1 MIFPQAI
8 KGRMILSLEKNHLT
22 LLCLALLG
30 LNLLAGAGL
39 AGLAVAAGPTVA
51 GLGLVAW
58 LLGLRH
64 AFDAD
69 HIAAIDNV
77 TRRLRQQGHRP
88 VGVGLYFSL
97 GHSTVVFLVTLAV
110 ALGLQRADGFAAWLG
125 AWGVPASLLVSASFL
140 TAIGVLNAAAL
151 RRPGVA
157 TRGPRA
163 LLFDRVSHS
172 RAMFPL
178 GMLFGLNLDTAAEV
192 VLLAASA
199 GAAHGLG
206 LPLWAM
212 LSFPLLFM
220 AGMAAA
226 DSAEGLLMLRL
237 YDWAAT
243 DRDRTLRLNTATT
256 ALSAL
261 VAGGIAA
268 LQWVALAQWAGL
280 DLSPPALLAAVPSPA
295 LGLGVTAMFAALWAA
310 ARARQASATVAR
322 RS

>member
-1 MIFPQAI
+1 MIFPQAK
-8 KGRMILSLEKNHLT
+8 KGRMNFSLEKNHLT

-39 AGLAVAAGPTVA
+39 AGLAFAAGPTVA

-88 VGVGLYFSL
+88 VAVGLYFSL

-110 ALGLQRADGFAAWLG
+110 ALGMGHADGFAEWLG

-140 TAIGVLNAAAL
+140 TVIGLLNVAAL
-151 RRPGVA
+151 RATAAV

-163 LLFDRVSHS
+163 RLFDRISHS
-172 RAMFPL
+172 RAMYPL

-199 GAAHGLG
+199 TAAHGLG

-237 YDWAAT
+237 YDWAVA

-256 ALSAL
+256 ALAAL

-268 LQWVALAQWAGL
+268 MQWLALAQWAGVDAVL
-280 DLSPPALLAAVPSPA
+280 PALLAAVPSPA
-295 LGLGVTAMFAALWAA
+295 LGLGITAMFAALWLA
-310 ARARQASATVAR
+310 ARARQAAATVAR
-322 RS
+322 QS

>member
-1 MIFPQAI
+1 MVA
-8 KGRMILSLEKNHLT
+8 LA
-22 LLCLALLG
+22 LALLG

-39 AGLAVAAGPTVA
+39 AGLAFAAGPTVA

-77 TRRLRQQGHRP
+77 TRRLRLQGHRP
-88 VGVGLYFSL
+88 VAVGLFFSL
-97 GHSTVVFLVTLAV
+97 GHSTVVFVVTLAV
-110 ALGLQRADGFAAWLG
+110 ALGLQRADGFGAWLG
-125 AWGVPASLLVSASFL
+125 EWGVPVSLLVSASFL
-140 TAIGVLNAAAL
+140 TAIGLLNAAAL
-151 RRPGVA
+151 RAPAAA
-157 TRGPRA
+157 TGGPRA
-163 LLFDRVSHS
+163 RLFDRIGHS
-172 RAMFPL
+172 RAMYPL
-178 GMLFGLNLDTAAEV
+178 GMLFGLNLDTAAEI

-199 GAAHGLG
+199 SAAHGLG

-226 DSAEGLLMLRL
+226 DTAEGLLMLRL
-237 YDWAAT
+237 YDWAVA

-268 LQWVALAQWAGL
+268 LQWVALAQWAGVQWSL
-280 DLSPPALLAAVPSPA
+280 PALLAAVPSPA
-295 LGLGVTAMFAALWAA
+295 LGLGVTAAFAALWLA
-310 ARARQASATVAR
+310 ARARQAATAVAR
-322 RS
+322 QS

>member
-1 MIFPQAI
+1 MREPPVTENKSVLFFPGLVA
-8 KGRMILSLEKNHLT
+8 LV
-22 LLCLALLG
+22 LALLG

-39 AGLAVAAGPTVA
+39 AGLAFQAGPAVA

-88 VGVGLYFSL
+88 VAVGLYFSL
-97 GHSTVVFLVTLAV
+97 GHSTVVFGVTLAV
-110 ALGLQRADGFAAWLG
+110 ALGLQRADGFASWLG
-125 AWGVPASLLVSASFL
+125 AWGVPASLLASASFL
-140 TAIGVLNAAAL
+140 TAIGLLNAAAL
-151 RRPGVA
+151 RAPGAV
-157 TRGPRA
+157 TRAR
-163 LLFDRVSHS
+163 LFDRVAHS

-199 GAAHGLG
+199 SAAHGLG

-237 YDWAAT
+237 YDWAAA

-268 LQWVALAQWAGL
+268 MQWLALAQWAGV
-280 DLSPPALLAAVPSPA
+280 DLSPPALIAAIPSPA
-295 LGLGVTAMFAALWAA
+295 LGVAITALFAALWVA
-310 ARARQASATVAR
+310 ARARHAATTVAR
-322 RS
+322 QS

>member
-1 MIFPQAI
+1 MAA
-8 KGRMILSLEKNHLT
+8 LA
-22 LLCLALLG
+22 LALLG
-30 LNLLAGAGL
+30 LNLLAGAAL
-39 AGLAVAAGPTVA
+39 AALAFAAGPAVA

-58 LLGLRH
+58 LLGMRH

-77 TRRLRQQGHRP
+77 TRRLRARGHRP
-88 VGVGLYFSL
+88 VAVGLYFSL

-110 ALGLQRADGFAAWLG
+110 GLGLQRPGGFSAWLG
-125 AWGVPASLLVSASFL
+125 QWGVPASLFVSASFL

-151 RRPGVA
+151 RAPGRPAG
-157 TRGPRA
+157 GPRA
-163 LLFDRVSHS
+163 RLFDRIAHS
-172 RAMFPL
+172 RAMYPL

-199 GAAHGLG
+199 AAAHGLG

-237 YDWAAT
+237 YDWALA

-261 VAGGIAA
+261 LAGGIAV
-268 LQWVALAQWAGL
+268 LQWVALAQWAGVS
-280 DLSPPALLAAVPSPA
+280 LSLPALVAAIPSPA
-295 LGLGVTAMFAALWAA
+295 LGLGATVAFAALWAA
-310 ARARQASATVAR
+310 ARARRAAAALAR
-322 RS
+322 PS

>member
-1 MIFPQAI
+1 VAAPV
-8 KGRMILSLEKNHLT
+8 GRGLVALT
-22 LLCLALLG
+22 LALLG

-39 AGLAVAAGPTVA
+39 AALATGVGTAVA

-88 VGVGLYFSL
+88 VAVGLFFSL
-97 GHSTVVFLVTLAV
+97 GHSTVVLLMTLGL
-110 ALGLQRADGFAAWLG
+110 ALGLRQADGLG
-125 AWGVPASLLVSASFL
+125 AWISAWGLPTSLFVSAAFL
-140 TAIGVLNAAAL
+140 TTVGALNAASL
-151 RRPGVA
+151 
-157 TRGPRA
+157 RA
-163 LLFDRVSHS
+163 LGQPGGARARLFDRVAHS
-172 RAMFPL
+172 RAMYPL
-178 GMLFGLNLDTAAEV
+178 GLLFGLNLDTAAEI
-192 VLLAASA
+192 VLLAGSA
-199 GAAHGLG
+199 TALHGLG

-237 YDWAAT
+237 YDWAVA

-256 ALSAL
+256 ALSAAL
-261 VAGGIAA
+261 ALGIAA
-268 LQWVALAQWAGL
+268 AQWAALAQWSGASL
-280 DLSPPALLAAVPSPA
+280 PALAPLMAELPSPA
-295 LGLGVTAMFAALWAA
+295 TGFGATVLMAALWG
-310 ARARQASATVAR
+310 VAR
-322 RS
+322 WRRPAPVASPS

>member
-1 MIFPQAI
+1 MAAPAPR
-8 KGRMILSLEKNHLT
+8 GLVALA
-22 LLCLALLG
+22 LALLG

-39 AGLAVAAGPTVA
+39 AGLALETGPTVA
-51 GLGLVAW
+51 GMGLVAW

-77 TRRLRQQGHRP
+77 TRRLRLQGHRP
-88 VGVGLYFSL
+88 VAVGLYFSL
-97 GHSTVVFLVTLAV
+97 GHSTVVFLMTLAV
-110 ALGLQRADGFAAWLG
+110 ALGLRCADGFGAWLG
-125 AWGVPASLLVSASFL
+125 QWGVPVSLLASASFL

-151 RRPGVA
+151 RAPGRPAG
-157 TRGPRA
+157 GPRA
-163 LLFDRVSHS
+163 RLFDRIAHS
-172 RAMFPL
+172 RAMYPL

-192 VLLAASA
+192 VLLAAA
-199 GAAHGLG
+199 AAAAHGLG

-226 DSAEGLLMLRL
+226 DSAQGLLMLRL
-237 YDWAAT
+237 YDWAMA

-261 VAGGIAA
+261 LACGIAA
-268 LQWVALAQWAGL
+268 LQWTALAHWAGL
-280 DLSPPALLAAVPSPA
+280 RLALPELIAGIPGSA
-295 LGLGVTAMFAALWAA
+295 LGLGATAVFAALWVA
-310 ARARQASATVAR
+310 ARARRAPATVAR
-322 RS
+322 PS